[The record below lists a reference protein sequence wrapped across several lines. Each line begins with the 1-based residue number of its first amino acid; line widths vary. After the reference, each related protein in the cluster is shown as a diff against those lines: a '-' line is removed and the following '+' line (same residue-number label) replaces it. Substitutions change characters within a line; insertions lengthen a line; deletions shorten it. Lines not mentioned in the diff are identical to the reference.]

1 MNKPALHTRRAANP
15 ASAIFVAADTLA
27 ANAANIASAVQRPN
41 CDPARRRLLSGLG
54 LGLGLS
60 LGCQP
65 LFAKP
70 SHAQA
75 LPIPLAM
82 HAPEGVEPQGFLVS
96 EKFDGVRAVWDGH
109 SLRFRSGQTIHA
121 PTWFLRRLPAQPLD
135 GELWLG
141 RGRFEALS
149 GAVRRQQPSDEEWRA
164 LRYCVFELPKGQ
176 GGFAAR
182 ATQLSDLLRAHG
194 WAQLMAVQQQTL
206 KSPAALRRLLDEVVA
221 GGGEG
226 LILRAADASYNAG
239 RSAGMLKLKPLQDAE
254 AVVVAHE
261 AGSGRLN
268 GRMGALRV
276 RTDQGIEFK
285 IGTGFSDEQR
295 LRPPALGAR
304 ISFNYRGLTD
314 DGVPRFASFMRL
326 RPDGI

>member
-1 MNKPALHTRRAANP
+1 MNKPALDTRRAANP
-15 ASAIFVAADTLA
+15 ASATFFGSDASAV
-27 ANAANIASAVQRPN
+27 NAASAVQRPN
-41 CDPARRRLLSGLG
+41 GDPARRRLLRGLG
-54 LGLGLS
+54 LGLGFS

-65 LFAKP
+65 LLAKQP
-70 SHAQA
+70 HAQP

-82 HAPEGVEPQGFLVS
+82 DAPEGVEPQGYLVS

-109 SLRFRSGQTIHA
+109 LLRFRSGQTIHA
-121 PTWFLRRLPAQPLD
+121 PAWFLRRLPAQPLD

-149 GAVRRQQPSDEEWRA
+149 GAVRRQQPLDDEWRA

-182 ATQLSDLLRAHG
+182 TGQLGEILRVHG
-194 WAQLMAVQQQTL
+194 WSQLVPVQQQAF
-206 KSPAALRRLLDEVVA
+206 KSHAALRHLLDEVVA

-261 AGSGRLN
+261 AGRGRLN

-276 RTDQGIEFK
+276 RTDQGVEFK